1 MLVIIMPNV
10 VVTYL
15 KGAVGNVRASVAFLT
30 STQCQLKPLYGG
42 GDSNWLGSHW

>member
-1 MLVIIMPNV
+1 MRNV

-30 STQCQLKPLYGG
+30 SEQCELKPV
-42 GDSNWLGSHW
+42 